1 MMSVRLLFKKF
12 WHILK
17 TLDCNSFSKETSNA
31 SDSVKVIDSKY
42 HGVQTMF
49 FLVLYRFCYF
59 LPWFV
64 QTPGFTFKWS
74 SQAMLASLP

>member
-49 FLVLYRFCYF
+49 FLVLY
-59 LPWFV
+59 
-64 QTPGFTFKWS
+64 
-74 SQAMLASLP
+74 